1 MPSLEQTLLSCIK
14 ASGPIPFADF
24 MEAALYDP
32 ERGYYASGRARIGA
46 SGDFVTSVSAGP
58 LFGRLL
64 ARQFREMWNHLGSPS
79 SWLLVEQGAFDGR
92 LCADILEALA
102 DFAPECYTATAV
114 AIVEPFAQFQV
125 RQAATLRGFQ
135 SKITWHRSCDSLP
148 VFTGVHYSNELLD
161 AFPFHI
167 LRRTQNAWQEMRVGA
182 AASTFAFEPH
192 AIEDPELREA
202 ADSLPALEAGFTAEV
217 SLQPRNWL
225 ATLREKLTRGWL
237 LTFDYGMTQDELLA
251 PHRKNGTASAY
262 RSHRRQDDL
271 LSNPGE
277 QDLTAHVNFTART
290 RDALAEGWQLAG
302 YADQHRFFTGL
313 ASLHFRDATQKLTVL
328 QQRELLAFR
337 TLTHPQLMGHQF
349 KAWCLSRGLDETLSG
364 FQFGS
369 AALGTRGAEE
379 AGQKPSH
386 PIAICH
392 TSIKG
397 QLFLP
402 PVSVFLRKKRYL
414 PDCPAGEFPPNL
426 HACSNVPREVRFQ

>member
-1 MPSLEQTLLSCIK
+1 MPSLQQTLLSRIE
-14 ASGPIPFADF
+14 ASGPISFTEF

-32 ERGYYASGRARIGA
+32 ERGYYASGKARIGA
-46 SGDFVTSVSAGP
+46 SGDFVTAVSAGP

-64 ARQFREMWNHLGSPS
+64 ARQFHEMWNHLGCPS

-92 LCADILEALA
+92 LCADILEGLA
-102 DFAPECYTATAV
+102 DFAPACFTATSV
-114 AIVEPFAQFQV
+114 AIVEPFPQFQV
-125 RQAATLRGFQ
+125 NQETTLQRFQ

-167 LRRTQNAWQEMRVGA
+167 LRRTENEWQELRVGA
-182 AASTFAFEPH
+182 ESNTLAFGTHP
-192 AIEDPELREA
+192 IEDPELLKV
-202 ADSLPALEAGFTAEV
+202 ADSLPSLEAGFTSEV
-217 SLQPRNWL
+217 SLQPRTWL
-225 ATLREKLTRGWL
+225 ATLRQKLTRGWL

-262 RSHRRQDDL
+262 RSHQRQDDL

-313 ASLHFRDATQKLTVL
+313 APLHFQDATQKLTMP

-337 TLTHPQLMGHQF
+337 TLTHPQLMGCQF
-349 KAWCLSRGLDETLSG
+349 KAWSLSRGVVKKLSG

-369 AALGTRGAEE
+369 TALD
-379 AGQKPSH
+379 GQ
-386 PIAICH
+386 
-392 TSIKG
+392 
-397 QLFLP
+397 
-402 PVSVFLRKKRYL
+402 
-414 PDCPAGEFPPNL
+414 
-426 HACSNVPREVRFQ
+426 EV